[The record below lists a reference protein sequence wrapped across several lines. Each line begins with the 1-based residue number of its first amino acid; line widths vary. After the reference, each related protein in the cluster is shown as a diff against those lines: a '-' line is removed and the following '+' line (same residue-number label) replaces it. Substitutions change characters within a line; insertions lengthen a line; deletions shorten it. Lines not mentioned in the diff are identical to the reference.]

1 MKSYVLIGILLIIIL
16 LNTVQE
22 GFANNSMNLFANKM
36 RPSCKSTYSSDSGF
50 ICLTN
55 EQKHI
60 LHTRGYNR
68 TIDADWL

>member
-1 MKSYVLIGILLIIIL
+1 MFLLAIVL
-16 LNTVQE
+16 LNVSME

-55 EQKHI
+55 EQKQV
-60 LHTRGYNR
+60 LHTRGGNR